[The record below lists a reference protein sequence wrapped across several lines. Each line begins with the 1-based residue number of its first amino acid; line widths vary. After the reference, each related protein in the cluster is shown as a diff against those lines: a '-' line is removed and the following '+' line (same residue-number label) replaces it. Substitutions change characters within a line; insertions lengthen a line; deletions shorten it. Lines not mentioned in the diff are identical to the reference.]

1 MTRGQFTA
9 HVEAG
14 QRAFRRFLT
23 ALCCGDTQ
31 LADDVAQEAYIK
43 AYLAADSLTDESK
56 FNAWLY
62 RIGYNT
68 FINHTRAAKTFDN
81 IDSVAQVSASDSA
94 DASFRYQELYAALDK
109 LPPQRAHI
117 SAPVLLAG
125 LLYKRN
131 HRYRRRL

>member
-1 MTRGQFTA
+1 M
-9 HVEAG
+9 
-14 QRAFRRFLT
+14 
-23 ALCCGDTQ
+23 
-31 LADDVAQEAYIK
+31 K

-81 IDSVAQVSASDSA
+81 IDSVAQVSASESA

-109 LPPQRAHI
+109 LPLKERT
-117 SAPVLLAG
+117 SVLLYYLQGYSIKEITDIVDASESAVKQHLSRGRNHLRG
-125 LLYKRN
+125 LLTPQ
-131 HRYRRRL
+131 